1 MSLED
6 LNKQKDIILKQ
17 LSKMRTVSPVVALAE
32 SQAKQLSSSQALM
45 AERLREASSD
55 FKAELKSKDERISEL
70 QG

>member
-1 MSLED
+1 
-6 LNKQKDIILKQ
+6 
-17 LSKMRTVSPVVALAE
+17 MRTVSPVVALAE

-70 QG
+70 QD